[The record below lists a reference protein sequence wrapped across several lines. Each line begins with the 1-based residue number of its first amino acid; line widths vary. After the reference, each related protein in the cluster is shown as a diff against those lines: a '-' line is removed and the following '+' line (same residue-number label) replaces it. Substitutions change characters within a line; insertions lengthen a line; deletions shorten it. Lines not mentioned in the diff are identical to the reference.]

1 MMSISPS
8 PVISPA
14 VQAYSR
20 LPSIPADN
28 PVTPRP
34 VLSVTPAAAAA
45 QRSEPASTGSSVET
59 APAAGS
65 DDLAVSAQQRQQ
77 LARVEAEQQRLIQA
91 EVRSLASRDREV
103 RAHEQAHLAVGGQYA
118 GTVRYDYTRGPD
130 GRLYAVG
137 GSVSIDTAPV
147 PGDPEATV
155 EKLQQVQRAA
165 LAPAQ
170 PSSQDLAIA
179 AQAAQIIAQ
188 ARAEIATQSQSDPQ
202 DDASADVEPEADAS
216 VSRAGANSDKELALY
231 RQIADERTPLSELSL
246 QA

>member
-8 PVISPA
+8 PVFSPA
-14 VQAYSR
+14 VQVYSR

-34 VLSVTPAAAAA
+34 VLSVSAATAAG
-45 QRSEPASTGSSVET
+45 QRPGSASADSSAET

-65 DDLAVSAQQRQQ
+65 DDLAASAQQRQQ

-91 EVRSLASRDREV
+91 EVRALASRDREV

-188 ARAEIATQSQSDPQ
+188 ARAEIATRSQSDTQ
-202 DDASADVEPEADAS
+202 DDASAGDVSEADVS
-216 VSRAGANSDKELALY
+216 VGRAETNSDKELALY
-231 RQIADERTPLSELSL
+231 RQIADERSPLSALSM